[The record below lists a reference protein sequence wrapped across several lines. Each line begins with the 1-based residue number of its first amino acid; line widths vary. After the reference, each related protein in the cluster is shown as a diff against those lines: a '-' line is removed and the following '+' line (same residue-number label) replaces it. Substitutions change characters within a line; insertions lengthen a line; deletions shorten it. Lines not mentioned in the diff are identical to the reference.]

1 MYIRQLLN
9 ESTDR
14 WIIFL
19 KLFFT
24 LIITFLLT
32 MIFSIPHA
40 IAIFRKML
48 TDAGANLSSIESILS
63 VFPQIESELSTMS
76 VASQMQVLESNLN
89 LFLMLLGFIGM
100 FLGIILCNK
109 FLNGNTFLSLT
120 TSRKRIDFNRVFF
133 SFSLW
138 GLISLFMIILGYFM
152 FPENYEINFNLEPF
166 LILAIIVIL
175 LLPIQTSAE
184 EYVFRG
190 YMMQNL
196 GLITRNRW
204 FPLIASSLA
213 FGLLHGANPEIEKF
227 GNIVFVFYIGSGL
240 FAGIMTLMDEG
251 MELALGWHAANN
263 MIAALLITADW
274 TALQTH
280 SVLKDISNPESMP
293 LTDVLIPVLFFF
305 PLVLYIFSKKYK
317 WRNWK
322 DKLFGQI

>member
-1 MYIRQLLN
+1 
-9 ESTDR
+9 
-14 WIIFL
+14 
-19 KLFFT
+19 
-24 LIITFLLT
+24 

-317 WRNWK
+317 WHNWK